1 MLNCEEKP
9 TSPSR
14 MPAPQHC
21 SSDVC
26 SPSMGAATVLR
37 SHTLAA
43 AAKPLQSYLTLCHPV
58 DCSPPGSS
66 VLGFSR
72 QEYWSGLPCPP
83 PGDHP
88 DPGIKPVSLVSPASA
103 GRFFTTGTT
112 WEAPNP
118 YPLAPNHSRWAAD
131 MSVLSWQLCLRWCP

>member
-1 MLNCEEKP
+1 MRR
-9 TSPSR
+9 SQQ
-14 MPAPQHC
+14 APPECLPRSTARQTC
-21 SSDVC
+21 
-26 SPSMGAATVLR
+26 AAQARAPPPLYTVYI
-37 SHTLAA
+37 LAA

-66 VLGFSR
+66 VCGFSR

-83 PGDHP
+83 SGDHP
-88 DPGIKPVSLVSPASA
+88 GPGIKPVCLMSPASA

-131 MSVLSWQLCLRWCP
+131 MSVLSWRLCLRWCP